1 MAQNKAG
8 LLALINSNL
17 PDNTTGAITPQKHR
31 EVEAQISDSALNTV
45 ETTAQTVAGLTNFT
59 GGLQVDGQDV
69 SANYHEKDLIR
80 AYSTASSQVP
90 VALGTP
96 LQVEFGAAQSSSH
109 LSLAANGA
117 LTALITENY
126 PIRVKLQTG
135 RTGASGVSIIMAR
148 TLVNGVQVGVS
159 QVSKLSSADV
169 TNAFDSRVLVPLTAG
184 DVFTVE
190 IIQDS
195 AGAAFGGL
203 YAQSSSHG
211 WVLAPTALLVVSD
224 IEPVA
229 AS

>member
-1 MAQNKAG
+1 MAQNKAD
-8 LLALINSNL
+8 LLALIGDNL
-17 PDNTTGAITPQKHR
+17 PDNTTGLITPQKHR
-31 EVEAQISDSALNTV
+31 EVSTQISDSALNTV
-45 ETTAQTVAGLTNFT
+45 ETDPQTVAGETNFT

-69 SANYHEKDLIR
+69 SANYHENDLIR
-80 AYSTASSQVP
+80 AYSTAASQVP
-90 VALGTP
+90 VAIGTP
-96 LQVEFGAAQSSSH
+96 LQIEFGPAQSDSH
-109 LSLAANGA
+109 LSLSATGA
-117 LTALITENY
+117 LTALVTETY
-126 PIRVKLQTG
+126 AIRVKLQLG
-135 RTGASGVSIIMAR
+135 RTGASGISIIMAR
-148 TLVNGVQVGVS
+148 ILVNGAQVGVS

-229 AS
+229 TS